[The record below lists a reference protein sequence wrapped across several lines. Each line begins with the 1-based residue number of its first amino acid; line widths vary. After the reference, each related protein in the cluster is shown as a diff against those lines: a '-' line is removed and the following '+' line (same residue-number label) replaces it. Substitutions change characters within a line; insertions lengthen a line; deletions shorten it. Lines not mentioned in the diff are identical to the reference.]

1 MRYDASGGGGEGE
14 ATPHTLSW
22 PPSKVNGRYLAPWL
36 AVRAA
41 AARSSSLALLTRGG

>member
-1 MRYDASGGGGEGE
+1 VVEGADAGVY
-14 ATPHTLSW
+14 A
-22 PPSKVNGRYLAPWL
+22 